1 MKKNIK
7 RFYYIKMKIGGMK
20 KIPQSLNFKLAKVFV
35 ANRTEVITI
44 LYRKLLWTNEEK
56 DEFQHERKFT
66 KDINSSEKNKNDYFK
81 K

>member
-20 KIPQSLNFKLAKVFV
+20 KTPQSLNFKLAKVFV

-44 LYRKLLWTNEEK
+44 LYRKLL
-56 DEFQHERKFT
+56 
-66 KDINSSEKNKNDYFK
+66 
-81 K
+81 